1 MFKFQNQNG
10 KKKKKISGL
19 QNVAIRDYKLGQVLR
34 ITDGATEI
42 TNRGS
47 FKDFKLGQKD
57 YKSGQRNFKSG
68 QRDLKSEQRLQ
79 IRARG
84 ISNQDR
90 DYK

>member
-34 ITDGATEI
+34 ITD
-42 TNRGS
+42 RG
-47 FKDFKLGQKD
+47 
-57 YKSGQRNFKSG
+57 N
-68 QRDLKSEQRLQ
+68 
-79 IRARG
+79 
-84 ISNQDR
+84 R